1 MENAA
6 AEKVSAANI
15 EKCRFVE
22 VSSGAIT
29 FCAIF
34 RLRFV
39 NEENNYAHQHSL
51 RDADD
56 KPFHGQAARNRLHK
70 AGDESVRLFE
80 KPHDIPKM
88 HAHRR
93 QFVAAKPFAH
103 RMTNIVEARI

>member
-1 MENAA
+1 VLKISGHMVLLVVADVMGKGVPAA
-6 AEKVSAANI
+6 VFAAI
-15 EKCRFVE
+15 
-22 VSSGAIT
+22 
-29 FCAIF
+29 
-34 RLRFV
+34 LRTM
-39 NEENNYAHQHSL
+39 L

-80 KPHDIPKM
+80 KTHDIPKM